1 MEGVPSL
8 SFWGT
13 IAVSVVLGKTRL
25 VSNSLAWP
33 TGLSPPTCHV
43 QPSSQIQIS
52 GHSTTPALS
61 CLFCFPPLAPDSPC
75 AGTARPKPCAGTTV
89 GFFSGETAGVD
100 HRPHWAGH
108 RSPPVAPRRSK
119 KVGHQRSGDRG
130 VLYLTDIRNQVSK
143 GGLEPKKKDT
153 IKS

>member
-33 TGLSPPTCHV
+33 TGSLSPPTCHV

-75 AGTARPKPCAGTTV
+75 AGAPQAMRRHSAV
-89 GFFSGETAGVD
+89 GVFSGETAGVD

-143 GGLEPKKKDT
+143 AGLEPKKKDP